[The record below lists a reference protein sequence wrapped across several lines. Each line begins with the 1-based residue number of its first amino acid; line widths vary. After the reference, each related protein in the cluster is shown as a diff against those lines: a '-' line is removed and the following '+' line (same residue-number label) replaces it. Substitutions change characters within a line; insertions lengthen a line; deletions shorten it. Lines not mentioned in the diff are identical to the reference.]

1 MHLLSLPQRSPV
13 ARRHLARPR
22 TSSVRRSLR
31 LSWWWEMNGNLV
43 VQKRLVFLHC
53 TEHFGPFWV
62 HSFNGWP
69 REITRNRATST
80 CSTASTP
87 CSPSAEGPSVRSPTE
102 LERSQSGCR
111 RGRIVHIPGAQ
122 NHVLLARRCGRES
135 LSHSHIASPSE
146 RRLTSVLTMSTETG
160 GGVRRARMTCGR
172 RAAFAGGKIRVR
184 LHGAIQ

>member
-1 MHLLSLPQRSPV
+1 
-13 ARRHLARPR
+13 
-22 TSSVRRSLR
+22 
-31 LSWWWEMNGNLV
+31 MNGNLV

-69 REITRNRATST
+69 REIMRNRATST

-111 RGRIVHIPGAQ
+111 RGRIAHIPGAQ

-135 LSHSHIASPSE
+135 LSLTHTSPRHLNVASRWISFRHITKRKRKSRRRTDPS
-146 RRLTSVLTMSTETG
+146 TSDESIG
-160 GGVRRARMTCGR
+160 QGVGR
-172 RAAFAGGKIRVR
+172 REATTAE
-184 LHGAIQ
+184 L